1 MNTKSII
8 IGAAVV
14 VVLGVFAYTQL
25 PKGGTDTMS
34 GMDHTAMAPADAS
47 ASTKSYEKA
56 MDDLMAGMK
65 TPLTGKPDIDF
76 MQGMIPHHQGA
87 IDMAKVALQYGKDAE
102 VKTLAEN
109 VIKAQEGEIAMMKAW
124 LGKIDQSVLIS
135 DPKSTTGSEQA
146 MGTMMKNMAVPYT
159 GDAEVDFIKSMIP
172 HHQGA
177 IDMAKVALQFAKDP
191 EVLKLAQDVITAQE
205 GEIAFM
211 TGWLAKNGK

>member
-14 VVLGVFAYTQL
+14 AALGALAYTQL
-25 PKGGTDTMS
+25 PKGGSDTMQ
-34 GMDHTAMAPADAS
+34 GMNHSTAATADAPASSKAYEAAMA
-47 ASTKSYEKA
+47 
-56 MDDLMAGMK
+56 DLMAGMK
-65 TPLTGKPDIDF
+65 TPLTGKPDVDF
-76 MQGMIPHHQGA
+76 IQGMIPHHQGA

-109 VIKAQEGEIAMMKAW
+109 VINAQEGEIAIMKAW
-124 LGKIDQSVLIS
+124 LGKIDQSVLVT
-135 DPKSTTGSEQA
+135 DPKSTTGNEQA
-146 MGTMMKNMAVPYT
+146 MGTMMKNMAMPYT
-159 GDAEVDFIKSMIP
+159 GDADVDFLKSMIP

-177 IDMAKVALQFAKDP
+177 IDMAKVALQFAKDS

>member
-1 MNTKSII
+1 
-8 IGAAVV
+8 
-14 VVLGVFAYTQL
+14 
-25 PKGGTDTMS
+25 
-34 GMDHTAMAPADAS
+34 
-47 ASTKSYEKA
+47 
-56 MDDLMAGMK
+56 
-65 TPLTGKPDIDF
+65 

-87 IDMAKVALQYGKDAE
+87 IDMAKVALQYGKDVE
-102 VKTLAEN
+102 VNTLAEN

-124 LGKIDQSVLIS
+124 LGKIDQSVLVA
-135 DPKSTTGSEQA
+135 DPKSTTGNEQA
-146 MGTMMKNMAVPYT
+146 MATMMKNMSVPYT
-159 GDAEVDFIKSMIP
+159 GDADVDFLKSMIP